1 MALQQT
7 TVDHRT
13 EDLLRV
19 VLLIVAAVAAIV
31 ILTAIF
37 GMSGAPPSLDLVP
50 DPAGLHLF

>member
-13 EDLLRV
+13 EDLLRAMV
-19 VLLIVAAVAAIV
+19 LIVAAIAAVV

-37 GMSGAPPSLDLVP
+37 GMSGTSPSLDLVP